1 VQVDVHS
8 LRTLLTE
15 ATVPSLKA
23 ARALGA
29 QTLLEGF
36 DAHSGAFEEWVAAE
50 RRGLRRDLAA
60 AATRLAALCR
70 DANDADGEVDAL
82 NWLLSIEP
90 LQEGAHRELMACY
103 ARSGRY
109 TEALRQYQLCR
120 TVLRRE
126 LDLAPDPATEA
137 LYRDLMKK
145 RRAGASGPLYAC
157 PARNRKTQQPSSTR
171 PGRLKPRRRT
181 IAFCRPASCW
191 RLRLPGLAA
200 ERRGLDPEETR
211 EQTQKLQR
219 LFDEAIALHGGVAD
233 RLSGRPT
240 ERRVRPGKSLGNEP
254 QRALRAAQSLMQAFG
269 ASELTSGAPAAGVA
283 QGSLLPT
290 RINGPFPLS
299 GDPMTDAEALAGR
312 AHPGEIQL
320 SEACGARSACG
331 TCRSRAGTRNSRS

>member
-1 VQVDVHS
+1 MLRLRLLGSFELRGPGDRPLKITARKTRALLAFLALQNGTRQSRERLAALLWEDADAELARSSLRQALTALRRALPAKLHALLEADAQQVALNLAQVQVDVHS

-15 ATVPSLKA
+15 ATAPSLKA

-50 RRGLRRDLAA
+50 RRSLRRDLAA

-70 DANDADGEVDAL
+70 EANDADGEVDAL

-90 LQEGAHRELMACY
+90 LQEGAHRELMGCY

-145 RRAGASGPLYAC
+145 RRAGASGPLY
-157 PARNRKTQQPSSTR
+157 SL
-171 PGRLKPRRRT
+171 PGAEPEDGAAVEQATGALEAATTDDRVLQT
-181 IAFCRPASCW
+181 GVVLA
-191 RLRLPGLAA
+191 LRLPGLAA
-200 ERRGLDPEETR
+200 ERRALDPEETR

-219 LFDEAIALHGGVAD
+219 LFDEAIAC
-233 RLSGRPT
+233 T
-240 ERRVRPGKSLGNEP
+240 
-254 QRALRAAQSLMQAFG
+254 AASRTGF
-269 ASELTSGAPAAGVA
+269 PATA
-283 QGSLLPT
+283 
-290 RINGPFPLS
+290 
-299 GDPMTDAEALAGR
+299 
-312 AHPGEIQL
+312 
-320 SEACGARSACG
+320 
-331 TCRSRAGTRNSRS
+331 